1 MDINN
6 NILQKN
12 NVLFGLNKFR
22 KIKKDHYDT
31 KEECQKDEYKW
42 VQTNPRFK
50 SFDQLYFHAGDQKDI
65 SKYGLLPLRYFYSF
79 EKEKRFETKK
89 NKTNEKIFKLYKKI
103 DYTSIVNTFEYMF
116 YKFKKGI
123 FVIIHNNKL
132 VVYLPFSNYYY
143 ENDWYKQTYFS
154 EEERKL
160 LQTENYN
167 SIKGK
172 LIENIKKFQD
182 EHPEQYLKSKYKIN
196 FNRKKWVANNC
207 IFRNQFPEYEGDLNT
222 NIYKSMLE
230 DLLKERTIPDVEFF
244 INQRDFPILKKDYT
258 EAYDNLFD
266 GDSIPLDPK
275 YKFKKMCPIFSKSA
289 TDKFADLLIPNE
301 DDWRRVSNKFFREEC
316 SDSYR
321 QEKLEKLNY
330 DWKTKKPVCIFR
342 GSATGCG
349 ITLDTNMRLKAA
361 DLSLDYPKILDA
373 GITKWN
379 SKPKKYKNKPIMI
392 INEAGFRFKLASMIN
407 DVEKSGFKYILN
419 IDGHVSACRLST
431 ELGMNSVI
439 LLVQSKYKLWFSD
452 LLIPYIHY
460 IPIMSDL
467 SDLIEKIK
475 WCIKNDK
482 KCEEIAK
489 NAREFYLKYLQ
500 KDGVFDYIQSKLRM
514 IYENKNFKNLLDIG
528 IKNRGKKNI
537 ALISC
542 YRDTGNGE
550 RLRELKYFV
559 TVMNKLMAPYCNF
572 HIFIIEQSDDGHLF
586 NIGKLKNIGF
596 KMATTSI
603 FQLEFDQFIFSD
615 IDLIPDY
622 DLIEYYTK
630 VSKLPISLAYR
641 GTRWENMDSEE
652 IKKPFM
658 GAVISYSG
666 ELFEK
671 INGYGN
677 NFWGWGG
684 EDDDLLLRLSFL
696 KNITI
701 LYPKKGSVI
710 DIDEKDMKPLSTNEK
725 LKNVKKEPFRI
736 EKWWADLTIWK
747 ENGLN
752 NLNYKLLE
760 EKKIN
765 EHTTLYKVNLLKE
778 EDMKNHPNWF
788 PQNSFKNEDEYKKI
802 KRELRD
808 IMNSIPQKEF

>member
-1 MDINN
+1 
-6 NILQKN
+6 
-12 NVLFGLNKFR
+12 
-22 KIKKDHYDT
+22 
-31 KEECQKDEYKW
+31 
-42 VQTNPRFK
+42 
-50 SFDQLYFHAGDQKDI
+50 
-65 SKYGLLPLRYFYSF
+65 
-79 EKEKRFETKK
+79 
-89 NKTNEKIFKLYKKI
+89 
-103 DYTSIVNTFEYMF
+103 MF
-116 YKFKKGI
+116 NKFKKGI

-132 VVYLPFSNYYY
+132 IVYLPFSNNSY

-154 EEERKL
+154 EEEKEL
-160 LQTENYN
+160 LQKRDYD

-172 LIENIKKFQD
+172 LIENIKLFQD
-182 EHPEQYLKSKYKIN
+182 KYPKQFLKYKIN
-196 FNRKKWVANNC
+196 YNRKKWVANNC
-207 IFRNQFPEYEGDLNT
+207 IFRNQYPEYEGSLNS

-230 DLLKERTIPDVEFF
+230 ELLKERVIPDVEFF
-244 INQRDFPILKKDYT
+244 INPRDFPILKKNYT
-258 EAYDNLFD
+258 EAYEHLYD
-266 GDSIPLDPK
+266 GDDKKIDEK
-275 YKFKKMCPIFSKSA
+275 YRFKKMCPLFSKSA
-289 TDKFADLLIPNE
+289 STEFADILIPNE
-301 DDWRRVSNKFFREEC
+301 DDWRRISNKFFGDEC

-321 QEKLEKLNY
+321 KEKLDQLNY
-330 DWKTKKPVCIFR
+330 DWKTKKNMCVFR

-349 ITLDTNMRLKAA
+349 ITLETNMRLKAA
-361 DLSLDYPKILDA
+361 DLSLDYPDLLNA

-392 INEAGFRFKLASMIN
+392 INENGFRFKLATMIS

-419 IDGHVSACRLST
+419 IDGHVSACRLSN

-439 LLVQSKYKLWFSD
+439 LLVDSPYKLWFSH
-452 LLIPYIHY
+452 LLVPNIHY
-460 IPIMSDL
+460 IPVLGDL

-482 KCEEIAK
+482 KCMEIAK
-489 NAREFYLKYLQ
+489 NAMEFYLKYLQ
-500 KDGVFDYIQSKLRM
+500 KEGVFDYIQSKLSM
-514 IYENKNFKNLLDIG
+514 IYENKNFKNLLDI
-528 IKNRGKKNI
+528 KVSKTKKNI

-572 HIFIIEQSDDGHLF
+572 HIFVVEQSDDGNLF

-596 KMATTSI
+596 KIATNMSDVK
-603 FQLEFDQFIFSD
+603 FDQFVFTD

-630 VSKLPISLAYR
+630 VSKFPSSLAYR
-641 GTRWENMDSEE
+641 GTRWENMDKEE
-652 IKKPFM
+652 KKKPFM
-658 GAVISYSG
+658 GAVISYSR

-684 EDDDLLLRLSFL
+684 EDDDLLLRLHFI

-701 LYPKKGSVI
+701 LYPKKGAVI
-710 DIDEKDMKPLSTNEK
+710 DIEEKNMKIISTEEK
-725 LKNVKKEPFRI
+725 LKNVKKEPYRI

-760 EKKIN
+760 EKKVN
-765 EHTTLYKVNLLKE
+765 ENTTLYKVNLLKE
-778 EDMKNHPNWF
+778 EDMKKHPNWF
-788 PQNSFKNEDEYKKI
+788 PQNTFKNETEYKKI
-802 KRELRD
+802 KKELRT
-808 IMNSIPQKEF
+808 IMNSIMQKEF